1 MREGRLNLLMSLLA
15 VFDENERDET
25 SYVLAR
31 YFLEHFDRLD
41 QLSIYDVMD
50 ECFVSRSGV
59 RRFCQSIG
67 FDNFSE
73 IKARSDEYDLF
84 RSYFLRYV
92 DVERDGQHDLRNDLA
107 HLYDGIDALVASGAA
122 DPLVRALHDC
132 DDAALFSADSSS
144 MSLREFQ
151 RAMVGEGKVV
161 QLITESSPAADAVR
175 SLGPN
180 DVLVVV
186 STSGVFARRVESQVS
201 DSEAYKAYVT
211 ARRDEGLEALY
222 DDVLVMGTEGSQGT
236 GLAWDPVLHRV
247 FASYGVAYL
256 FDRLFDRYARAYDP
270 TEHALEDLS
279 TCGGPA
285 GGVGSDA
292 IWPSHAPNPEPRAEP
307 ASGTVP
313 SDPRDGWKKR

>member
-25 SYVLAR
+25 SYTLAR
-31 YFLEHFDRLD
+31 YFLDHFDSLGS
-41 QLSIYDVMD
+41 LSIYDVMD
-50 ECFVSRSGV
+50 ACFVSRSGV

-73 IKARSDEYDLF
+73 IKARAGEYDLF
-84 RSYFLRYV
+84 RGYFLRYV
-92 DVERDGQHDLRNDLA
+92 GSERDGQHDLRADLGL
-107 HLYDGIDALVASGAA
+107 LYDGIDALMATGAA
-122 DPLVRALHDC
+122 DPLVKALHDC

-161 QLITESSPAADAVR
+161 QLITESTPAADAVR

-186 STSGVFARRVESQVS
+186 STSGVFTRRVEAQVS

-211 ARRDEGLEALY
+211 ARRDDDLAALF
-222 DDVLVMGTEGSQGT
+222 DDVLVMGAEGEGQT
-236 GLAWDPVLHRV
+236 GLAWNPVLHRV
-247 FASYGVAYL
+247 FASYGVAYF
-256 FDRLFDRYARAYDP
+256 FDRLFDLYARAYDP
-270 TEHALEDLS
+270 ELEGSAL
-279 TCGGPA
+279 PA
-285 GGVGSDA
+285 
-292 IWPSHAPNPEPRAEP
+292 
-307 ASGTVP
+307 
-313 SDPRDGWKKR
+313 